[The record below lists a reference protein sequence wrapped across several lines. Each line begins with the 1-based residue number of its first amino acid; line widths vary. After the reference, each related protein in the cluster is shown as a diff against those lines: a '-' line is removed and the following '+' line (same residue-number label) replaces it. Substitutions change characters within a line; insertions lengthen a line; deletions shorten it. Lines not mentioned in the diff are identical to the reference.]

1 MDVVLTHAPLRGYGD
16 AEDLAHRGF
25 EAFLPLL
32 DKYKPR
38 FFVHGH
44 VHMSYGKDIPRT
56 IQYGSTTVIN
66 GYERYILDL
75 PEYEA
80 KGFLMPDRW

>member
-1 MDVVLTHAPLRGYGD
+1 
-16 AEDLAHRGF
+16 
-25 EAFLPLL
+25 
-32 DKYKPR
+32 
-38 FFVHGH
+38 
-44 VHMSYGKDIPRT
+44 MSYGKDIPRT

-80 KGFLMPDRW
+80 RAS

>member
-1 MDVVLTHAPLRGYGD
+1 
-16 AEDLAHRGF
+16 
-25 EAFLPLL
+25 
-32 DKYKPR
+32 
-38 FFVHGH
+38 
-44 VHMSYGKDIPRT
+44 MSYGKGYPPHHSVRLHHRHH
-56 IQYGSTTVIN
+56 